1 MRRSPS
7 TAAARA
13 GPRPDAVT
21 GVVLAGGRG
30 TRLAP
35 LTDRTSKQLLPVGG
49 RPLVARV
56 IDQLVR
62 AGVRDVLLVI
72 DDRHAGDFLR
82 VLRDGRDL
90 GLRSLGYVWQPPSG
104 VGMAAAVARAEHHLR
119 TDKFMVACGDVL
131 IEAPLGP
138 SVRAFAA
145 QPDGALVVATRTP
158 DTAGYTPLTVE
169 DGRVTALGDKDPYR
183 HGPGWMDLGCYLYHR
198 DAFDLVR
205 SLRPSARGEVEIWDL
220 NRHYA
225 RTGTL
230 RYTEIKGWWSDV
242 GTSPEVY
249 RRADER
255 FGVRST

>member
-1 MRRSPS
+1 MSAP
-7 TAAARA
+7 
-13 GPRPDAVT
+13 PPDAVT

-56 IDQLVR
+56 LGQLVR
-62 AGVRDVLLVI
+62 AGIADVLLLI

-104 VGMAAAVARAEHHLR
+104 AGMAAAIARAEPHLR
-119 TDKFMVACGDVL
+119 TDRFMVACGDVL
-131 IEAPLGP
+131 IDAPLGP

-145 QPDGALVVATRTP
+145 QPDGALLVATRTA
-158 DTAGYTPLTVE
+158 DTAGYTPLRVE
-169 DGRVTALGDKDPYR
+169 DGRVTALGDKDPDR
-183 HGPGWMDLGCYLYHR
+183 HGPGWTDLGCYLYGR
-198 DAFDLVR
+198 DAFDHVR

-220 NRHYA
+220 NRRYA
-225 RTGTL
+225 DAGTL
-230 RYTEIKGWWSDV
+230 RYKEVKGWWCDV
-242 GTSPEVY
+242 GTSREVY

-255 FGVRST
+255 YKSNSRF